1 MTLSALHT
9 AERQQPAAT
18 VHDSESL
25 APVISLAHH
34 RRARTAPRTPHGAVC
49 AALPAAAPRSHRRT
63 QTEIDWVTVLQVAND
78 GARLALRGIE
88 RREAVR
94 RMIGRVDVDLM
105 AWRLRTTTAAV
116 ENVIR
121 ELSRG

>member
-9 AERQQPAAT
+9 AEQQRPAPSTHRESVAP
-18 VHDSESL
+18 VVSL
-25 APVISLAHH
+25 ARH
-34 RRARTAPRTPHGAVC
+34 RRAHTAPRLSQSTTC
-49 AALPAAAPRSHRRT
+49 AALPDASPHARRRT

-78 GARLALRGIE
+78 GACLALRGIE

>member
-1 MTLSALHT
+1 MTLSAPHT
-9 AERQQPAAT
+9 AEQHHSVSFTR
-18 VHDSESL
+18 SESV
-25 APVISLAHH
+25 APVVSLAHH
-34 RRARTAPRTPHGAVC
+34 RRARTAPRTAQRAVC
-49 AALPAAAPRSHRRT
+49 AALPAASPRACRHVR
-63 QTEIDWVTVLQVAND
+63 TEIDWVTVLQVAND
-78 GARLALRGIE
+78 GARLALHGPE

-116 ENVIR
+116 EGVVR